1 MANIVSILFGPIIFF
16 AKLSILLLYLRIFV
30 IASGTKTYYTIH
42 FIIWFNMLFYLANLP
57 VEIWACVP
65 RRKIWQPTL
74 PGHCLNN
81 DAVLIT
87 GGVVNV
93 VTDWAT
99 LFIPLFSIG
108 RLQMPLLKK
117 IGVLAVFATGFLQV
131 ILLLRVTE
139 VQANINSVLV
149 SRALCTW

>member
-1 MANIVSILFGPIIFF
+1 MANTVAILFGPTIFF
-16 AKLSILLLYLRIFV
+16 AKLSILLLFLRIFV
-30 IASGTKTYYTIH
+30 IAPGTKTYYAIH

-81 DAVLIT
+81 DALLIT

-93 VTDWAT
+93 VTDWAI
-99 LFIPLFSIG
+99 LSIPLFSIG

-131 ILLLRVTE
+131 TPLLCVTE
-139 VQANINSVLV
+139 VQANINLVLV
-149 SRALCTW
+149 SQA

>member
-1 MANIVSILFGPIIFF
+1 MLFYMANI
-16 AKLSILLLYLRIFV
+16 
-30 IASGTKTYYTIH
+30 
-42 FIIWFNMLFYLANLP
+42 P

-65 RRKIWQPTL
+65 RRKIWRPTL

-93 VTDWAT
+93 ITDWAI
-99 LFIPLFSIG
+99 LLIPFFWIG

-117 IGVLAVFATGFLQV
+117 IGVSAVFATGFLHV
-131 ILLLRVTE
+131 IHILLVTE
-139 VQANINSVLV
+139 NKANINSVLV
-149 SRALCTW
+149 SRASCTW

>member
-1 MANIVSILFGPIIFF
+1 MSNIISILFGPIIFF
-16 AKLSILLLYLRIFV
+16 AKLSVLLLYLRIFV
-30 IASGTKTYYTIH
+30 ITPGTKTYYIIH
-42 FIIWFNMLFYLANLP
+42 FIIWFNMLFYLANVT

-93 VTDWAT
+93 VTDWT
-99 LFIPLFSIG
+99 ILSIPFFLIG

-131 ILLLRVTE
+131 TPLICVTE
-139 VQANINSVLV
+139 VPD
-149 SRALCTW
+149 

>member
-1 MANIVSILFGPIIFF
+1 
-16 AKLSILLLYLRIFV
+16 
-30 IASGTKTYYTIH
+30 
-42 FIIWFNMLFYLANLP
+42 MLFYLANIP

-93 VTDWAT
+93 VTDWAI
-99 LFIPLFSIG
+99 LLIPLFWIG
-108 RLQMPLLKK
+108 RLQMPLVKK
-117 IGVLAVFATGFLQV
+117 IGVLAVFATGFLH
-131 ILLLRVTE
+131 
-139 VQANINSVLV
+139 V
-149 SRALCTW
+149 ST

>member
-81 DAVLIT
+81 DAVLII
-87 GGVVNV
+87 GGAVNV
-93 VTDWAT
+93 VTDWAI

>member
-1 MANIVSILFGPIIFF
+1 MANIITILFGPIIFF
-16 AKLSILLLYLRIFV
+16 AKLSVLLLYLRIFV
-30 IASGTKTYYTIH
+30 IAPGTKTYYTIH
-42 FIIWFNMLFYLANLP
+42 FIIWFNMLFYLANVP

-87 GGVVNV
+87 GGVVNI
-93 VTDWAT
+93 VTDWAI
-99 LFIPLFSIG
+99 LSIPLFLIG

-117 IGVLAVFATGFLQV
+117 IGLLAVFATGFLQV
-131 ILLLRVTE
+131 TPLLCVTE
-139 VQANINSVLV
+139 VQVNMNLALV
-149 SRALCTW
+149 SRA